1 VDLPE
6 LSQREIRR
14 RLRAVWAQS
23 EHLRRDLPPDN
34 PHNQIVTIRD
44 IAAYIQEPFR
54 ILLDTRL
61 EDVPPRCTRGCV
73 TINECSKRC
82 RGYNK
87 LQQMRLSKFFNG
99 WDHGTLVKAQVAGKW
114 LIVDRSHVHAA
125 GNASLE
131 KVAAASRPPI
141 SRRIEL
147 TDQGPRLKWP

>member
-1 VDLPE
+1 MDSPE

-14 RLRAVWAQS
+14 RLRAIWTQT
-23 EHLRRDLPPDN
+23 EHLRKDLPPDN
-34 PHNQIVTIRD
+34 PHNQVVTIRD

-61 EDVPPRCTRGCV
+61 EEVPPRCTKRCV
-73 TINECSKRC
+73 TINECPKRC

-114 LIVDRSHVHAA
+114 LIVDRSHAPLA
-125 GNASLE
+125 QMDATPR
-131 KVAAASRPPI
+131 API
-141 SRRIEL
+141 ARRIEL
-147 TDQGPRLKWP
+147 TAAGPRLKWP